1 MAGYFGSI
9 KPYFLIGII
18 VYIIYR
24 VLLRLLYRNGRMRVP
39 VAHEVGMALLAWW
52 LLTLFSA
59 SVSPALGF
67 SLKPAFP
74 GTNLI
79 PVYGTVRMVRE
90 SGVGALFGAFLKY
103 IPIGFL
109 VPFLFRRSRNPGKV
123 LSLCGSAALFIEVFQ
138 LFMPSMVVRLDD
150 ILWALFGG
158 FVGYFLFGLLC
169 MNITGIERMATVKR
183 SRGRQVPAP
192 VRLELELVF
201 LLMLLPVM
209 VQGTRLEIARV
220 QEVRA
225 QEEQQAKAAAEAKKA
240 AEEAEAKRLAEAE
253 AKKLK
258 EADSMP
264 ELSLEAGAAVLFSV
278 DDDLIL
284 YEKAGADQ
292 EIPASTTKLMTALT
306 VLNYCDPTEKLTAGE
321 EITRISG
328 QASNASLKEG
338 ITGTVETFLGAMLIP
353 SGNDAA
359 YALATYTGRKILG
372 NDSASVDEALQ
383 AFLDAEKDLGTEL
396 NLENSNFLT
405 PDGDQT
411 DGQYSCARD
420 MVRIARE
427 CLKNDTIK
435 KLCGAKSYRGLFDN
449 LDLTYKNTNELI
461 QPSGEYYYEGAIGMK
476 TGSFNDVKCLVAA
489 AEIGGKTYIAVLMQD
504 GDPGRYKDA
513 KILFDYVAGDSG
525 DTGED
530 TPAEE

>member
-1 MAGYFGSI
+1 M
-9 KPYFLIGII
+9 
-18 VYIIYR
+18 
-24 VLLRLLYRNGRMRVP
+24 
-39 VAHEVGMALLAWW
+39 
-52 LLTLFSA
+52 
-59 SVSPALGF
+59 SPALGF
-67 SLKPAFP
+67 SLKPAFS

-79 PVYGTVRMVRE
+79 PIYGTVRMVRE

-201 LLMLLPVM
+201 LLMLLSVM

-338 ITGTVETFLGAMLIP
+338 TTGTVETFLGAMLIP

-383 AFLDAEKDLGTEL
+383 ALSGCGKGSGNRAQSGEFQFSDAGRR
-396 NLENSNFLT
+396 
-405 PDGDQT
+405 PDGRSVQLRPGYGSD
-411 DGQYSCARD
+411 CA
-420 MVRIARE
+420 
-427 CLKNDTIK
+427 
-435 KLCGAKSYRGLFDN
+435 
-449 LDLTYKNTNELI
+449 
-461 QPSGEYYYEGAIGMK
+461 GMSEK
-476 TGSFNDVKCLVAA
+476 
-489 AEIGGKTYIAVLMQD
+489 
-504 GDPGRYKDA
+504 
-513 KILFDYVAGDSG
+513 
-525 DTGED
+525 
-530 TPAEE
+530 

>member
-1 MAGYFGSI
+1 MAEYFGSS
-9 KPYFLIGII
+9 KPYVLMALI
-18 VYIIYR
+18 VYMIYR
-24 VLLRLLYRNGRMRVP
+24 VLLRVLYRNGRMRVP
-39 VAHEVGMALLAWW
+39 VVHEVGMALLAWW

-67 SLKPAFP
+67 SLKPSFP
-74 GTNLI
+74 GMNLI
-79 PVYGTVRMVRE
+79 PVYGTIRMV
-90 SGVGALFGAFLKY
+90 
-103 IPIGFL
+103 
-109 VPFLFRRSRNPGKV
+109 
-123 LSLCGSAALFIEVFQ
+123 
-138 LFMPSMVVRLDD
+138 PSMAVRLDD

-158 FVGYFLFGLLC
+158 FSGYFLFGLLC

-209 VQGTRLEIARV
+209 VQGTRLEMARV

-240 AEEAEAKRLAEAE
+240 AEEAEAQRLAEEE
-253 AKKLK
+253 AKQLK
-258 EADSMP
+258 VADSMP
-264 ELSLEAGAAVLFSV
+264 ELSVEAGAAVLYSV

-284 YEKAGADQ
+284 YEKAGIDQ
-292 EIPASTTKLMTALT
+292 ETPASTTKLMTALT
-306 VLNYCDPTEKLTAGE
+306 VLKYCDPTEKLTTGE
-321 EITRISG
+321 EITRISD

-338 ITGTVETFLGAMLIP
+338 TTGTVETFLGAMLIP

-372 NDSASVDEALQ
+372 KDSASVDEALQ
-383 AFLDAEKDLGTEL
+383 AFLDAEKDLAAEL

-405 PDGDQT
+405 PDGDQA

-420 MVRIARE
+420 MIRIARE
-427 CLKNDTIK
+427 CLKNDTIR

-461 QPSGEYYYEGAIGMK
+461 QPSSECYYEGAIGMK

-489 AEIGGKTYIAVLMQD
+489 AEIDGKTYIAVLMQD
-504 GDPGRYKDA
+504 GDPGRYQDA
-513 KILFDYVAGDSG
+513 KTLFDYVAGDSG
-525 DTGED
+525 DGGED
-530 TPAEE
+530 MPAEE